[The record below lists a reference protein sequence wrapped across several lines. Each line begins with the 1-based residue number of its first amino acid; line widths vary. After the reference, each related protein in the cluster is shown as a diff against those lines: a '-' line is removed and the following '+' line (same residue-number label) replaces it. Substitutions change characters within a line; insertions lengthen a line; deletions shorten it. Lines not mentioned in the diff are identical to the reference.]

1 MTRSPTIKGL
11 MAALLLSVLA
21 GCTGLVPG
29 SGPPADYYMLSPKS
43 TFSDKIP
50 LIDWQLVVEEPQA
63 SGVLSTQRIALTRRD
78 MRIQYYAGARWTEA
92 APRMI
97 QTLLVES
104 FENTGKIVA
113 VGRQA
118 VTLRSDFNLKSE
130 LREFQSELGGVL
142 PKVRVRINSKIIK
155 MPKRKIIASRT
166 FERLV
171 EAEDAGM
178 DAVVRAFDKA
188 LGKVIKR
195 IVEWTLLTAK

>member
-171 EAEDAGM
+171 EAEDASM

-188 LGKVIKR
+188 LGKVLKR
-195 IVEWTLLTAK
+195 IVEWTLMTAK

>member
-1 MTRSPTIKGL
+1 MKRRTSIKSL
-11 MAALLLSVLA
+11 MAALLLTALT

-43 TFSDKIP
+43 TFSEKIP
-50 LIDWQLVVEEPQA
+50 EIDWQLVVEEPQA
-63 SGVLSTQRIALTRRD
+63 SGVLATQRIALTRKD

-104 FENTGKIVA
+104 FENTNKIVA

-130 LREFQSELGGVL
+130 LREFQAELGGPK

-166 FERLV
+166 FELIL
-171 EAEDAGM
+171 EAEDATM
-178 DAVVRAFDKA
+178 DAVVRAFDKG
-188 LGKVIKR
+188 LGKVLKR
-195 IVEWTLLTAK
+195 IVEWTLMTAK

>member
-1 MTRSPTIKGL
+1 MKRKTSIKSL
-11 MAALLLSVLA
+11 MAALLLIAVA
-21 GCTGLVPG
+21 GCSGLVPG

-50 LIDWQLVVEEPQA
+50 EVGWQLVVEEPQA
-63 SGVLSTQRIALTRRD
+63 SGVLSTQRIALTRKD

-104 FENTGKIVA
+104 FENTNKIVA

-118 VTLRSDFNLKSE
+118 VTLRSDFNLKME
-130 LREFQSELGGVL
+130 LREFQAELGGPK

-166 FERLV
+166 FERLI
-171 EAEDAGM
+171 EAEDTSM
-178 DAVVRAFDKA
+178 DAVVRAFDKG
-188 LGKVIKR
+188 LGKVLKR
-195 IVEWTLLTAK
+195 IVEWTLLTAR

>member
-29 SGPPADYYMLSPKS
+29 SGPPADYYMLLPKS

-50 LIDWQLVVEEPQA
+50 MIDWQLVVEEPQA